1 MFWLSKDI
9 SVTGYG
15 CRNRSLE
22 EIIFKRK
29 TLGQMHYNLLKDM
42 TGWKRRGVEKKEIR
56 SFLTELPN
64 KSHAILYILLADI
77 IALISIRN
85 LLFKTL

>member
-56 SFLTELPN
+56 NFLTELPN
-64 KSHAILYILLADI
+64 KSHVILYILLADI

>member
-56 SFLTELPN
+56 NFLTELPN
-64 KSHAILYILLADI
+64 KSHVILYILLADI

-85 LLFKTL
+85 LLFKSL